1 MCIRDRL
8 IVLPNGTPPHKEK
21 RINELNKIKLVNL
34 ALSHINNLIID
45 EREILKRSPSY
56 AYLTLKEIQKENPN
70 DTLVWIMGM
79 DSFLE
84 IETWYEY
91 ENFLE
96 EVNLLIL
103 ERPGY
108 EVDET
113 SYVQNLLESKRIL
126 NFQEFKDSKG
136 KIFILPI
143 DPIEVTSTNFP
154 VIIAGDL
161 NILYESSEYK
171 IIDSFVIDNNLLEA
185 DWSSD
190 LSKSKFG

>member
-1 MCIRDRL
+1 M
-8 IVLPNGTPPHKEK
+8 PNGTPPHKEK
-21 RINELNKIKLVNL
+21 KINELNKIKLVNL

-45 EREILKRSPSY
+45 EREISKRSPSY

-103 ERPGY
+103 ERQGH
-108 EVDET
+108 EIDEI
-113 SYVQNLLESKRIL
+113 SFIQNLLKAKRIL
-126 NFQEFKDSKG
+126 NFQDFKDSKG

-143 DPIEVTSTNFP
+143 DPIEITSTK
-154 VIIAGDL
+154 IRELIANNEDASALLDGDVYQFIKDQ
-161 NILYESSEYK
+161 NLYKDE
-171 IIDSFVIDNNLLEA
+171 
-185 DWSSD
+185 
-190 LSKSKFG
+190 

>member
-1 MCIRDRL
+1 M
-8 IVLPNGTPPHKEK
+8 PNGTPPHKEK
-21 RINELNKIKLVNL
+21 RINELNKIKLVKL

-45 EREILKRSPSY
+45 ERETLKKSPSY
-56 AYLTLKEIQKENPN
+56 AYLTFKEIQKENPN

-79 DSFLE
+79 DSFLK

-113 SYVQNLLESKRIL
+113 SLVQNLLEAKRIL

-136 KIFILPI
+136 KILILPI
-143 DPIEVTSTNFP
+143 DPIEVTSTKIRELISNNKD
-154 VIIAGDL
+154 VSALLDGDVYQFIKDH
-161 NILYESSEYK
+161 NLYQEQ
-171 IIDSFVIDNNLLEA
+171 
-185 DWSSD
+185 
-190 LSKSKFG
+190 

>member
-1 MCIRDRL
+1 M
-8 IVLPNGTPPHKEK
+8 PNGTPPHKEK
-21 RINELNKIKLVNL
+21 RIDEFNKIKLVNL

-45 EREILKRSPSY
+45 ERETLKKSPSY
-56 AYLTLKEIQKENPN
+56 AYLTFKEIQKENPN

-108 EVDET
+108 ELDET
-113 SYVQNLLESKRIL
+113 SFIQNLLKAKRIY

-143 DPIEVTSTNFP
+143 DPIEVTSTKIRELISNNED
-154 VIIAGDL
+154 VSALLDGDVYQFIKDQ
-161 NILYESSEYK
+161 NLYKEQ
-171 IIDSFVIDNNLLEA
+171 
-185 DWSSD
+185 
-190 LSKSKFG
+190 

>member
-1 MCIRDRL
+1 MWKVIQTYEEFKIANKRLIGIFGGTFDPIHKGHVKVIENFLDLIDIDEL
-8 IVLPNGTPPHKEK
+8 IVLPNGNPPHKKK

-45 EREILKRSPSY
+45 EREILKSSPSY
-56 AYLTLKEIQKENPN
+56 AYLTLREIQKENPN

-113 SYVQNLLESKRIL
+113 SFIQNLLNVFECV
-126 NFQEFKDSKG
+126 G
-136 KIFILPI
+136 K
-143 DPIEVTSTNFP
+143 
-154 VIIAGDL
+154 
-161 NILYESSEYK
+161 
-171 IIDSFVIDNNLLEA
+171 SFDFLE
-185 DWSSD
+185 
-190 LSKSKFG
+190 KSGSR

>member
-1 MCIRDRL
+1 M
-8 IVLPNGTPPHKEK
+8 PNGTPPQKEK

-108 EVDET
+108 
-113 SYVQNLLESKRIL
+113 
-126 NFQEFKDSKG
+126 
-136 KIFILPI
+136 
-143 DPIEVTSTNFP
+143 
-154 VIIAGDL
+154 
-161 NILYESSEYK
+161 
-171 IIDSFVIDNNLLEA
+171 
-185 DWSSD
+185 
-190 LSKSKFG
+190 

>member
-1 MCIRDRL
+1 
-8 IVLPNGTPPHKEK
+8 
-21 RINELNKIKLVNL
+21 
-34 ALSHINNLIID
+34 
-45 EREILKRSPSY
+45 
-56 AYLTLKEIQKENPN
+56 
-70 DTLVWIMGM
+70 M

-113 SYVQNLLESKRIL
+113 SFIQNLLKAKRIL

-136 KIFILPI
+136 KILILPV
-143 DPIEVTSTNFP
+143 DPIEVTSTE
-154 VIIAGDL
+154 VRELIANNEDVSTL
-161 NILYESSEYK
+161 LDSDVYQFIKDQNLYKEQ
-171 IIDSFVIDNNLLEA
+171 
-185 DWSSD
+185 
-190 LSKSKFG
+190 

>member
-1 MCIRDRL
+1 M
-8 IVLPNGTPPHKEK
+8 PNGTPPHKEK

-45 EREILKRSPSY
+45 EREILKSSPSY
-56 AYLTLKEIQKENPN
+56 AYLTLREIQKENPN

-113 SYVQNLLESKRIL
+113 SFIQNLLKAKRIL
-126 NFQEFKDSKG
+126 NFHEFKDSKG

-143 DPIEVTSTNFP
+143 DPIEVTSTE
-154 VIIAGDL
+154 VRELIANSEDVSAL
-161 NILYESSEYK
+161 LDSDVYQFIKDQNLYKEQ
-171 IIDSFVIDNNLLEA
+171 
-185 DWSSD
+185 
-190 LSKSKFG
+190 